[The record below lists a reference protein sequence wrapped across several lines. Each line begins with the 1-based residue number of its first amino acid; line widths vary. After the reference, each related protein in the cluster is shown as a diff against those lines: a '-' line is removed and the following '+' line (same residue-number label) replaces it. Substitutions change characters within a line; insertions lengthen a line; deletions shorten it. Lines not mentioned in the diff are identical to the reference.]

1 MTLIF
6 TPSFAK
12 GKASA
17 PPSKSMAHRALISAA
32 LANGESRLSPIA
44 LSEDMLATMDCLE
57 ALGAEFRREG
67 EEVTVRGM
75 GYPKNTGKALSCRES
90 GSTLRFL
97 IPLCLLT
104 GEEFLLQGAPRLMER
119 PLGVYEDLCR
129 EKGFL
134 FERTPDGIC
143 VAGKLTG
150 GKYSVPGNIS
160 SQFITGLL
168 FALSCLPEESSLEV
182 TGGMESASY
191 IDMTLSAL
199 SAFGVSIKREGN
211 VFLLS
216 GKNSFQSRDFTVEG
230 DFSNAAFLDAFTLV
244 GGEVQVSGLCDDSLQ
259 GDRVYRDIF
268 PLLQKGSPTVDL
280 SDCPDLA
287 PVLFALAAYF
297 HGGRFTRTAR
307 LRIKESD
314 RGAAMAA
321 ELEKCGVALQVYD
334 NEIIV
339 PKNDLVTPTEI
350 IESHNDHRI
359 AMAMSVILSRIGG
372 TLSGG
377 EAVAKSYPDFF
388 ELIKS
393 LGIEVKEN
401 ETK

>member
-1 MTLIF
+1 MTLTF

-12 GKASA
+12 GKVSA
-17 PPSKSMAHRALISAA
+17 PPSKSMAHRALISAS
-32 LANGESRLSPIA
+32 LANGKSRLAPIA
-44 LSEDMLATMDCLE
+44 LSEDMLATMDCLA
-57 ALGAEFRREG
+57 ALGAKFCREG
-67 EEVTVRGM
+67 EEVIVQGM
-75 GYPKNTGKALSCRES
+75 GYPKNTEKALCCRES

-104 GEEFLLQGAPRLMER
+104 GEEFLLKGAPRLMER
-119 PLGVYEDLCR
+119 PLGVYEELCR

-134 FERTPDGIC
+134 FERTAEGIR
-143 VAGKLTG
+143 VAGKFSG

-168 FALSCLPEESSLEV
+168 FALSLLPEESCLEV

-199 SAFGVSIKREGN
+199 SAFGATVERRQN
-211 VFLLS
+211 TFFLS

-244 GGEVQVSGLCDDSLQ
+244 GGEVQVSGLSDDSLQ

-297 HGGRFTRTAR
+297 HGGRFTGTAR

-321 ELEKCGVALQVYD
+321 ELKKCGVALQVYE

-339 PKNDLVTPTEI
+339 PNGNLISPAEEI
-350 IESHNDHRI
+350 KSHNDHRI
-359 AMAMSVILSRIGG
+359 AMAMSVILSRVGG
-372 TLSGG
+372 TLSGA
-377 EAVAKSYPDFF
+377 EAVAKSYPDFY
-388 ELIKS
+388 EVIKS
-393 LGIEVKEN
+393 LGIEVKE
-401 ETK
+401 K

>member
-1 MTLIF
+1 MTLQF

-32 LANGESRLSPIA
+32 LAKGETRLSPIA
-44 LSEDMLATMDCLE
+44 LSQDMLATMDCLA
-57 ALGAEFRREG
+57 ALGAEFRRDG
-67 EEVTVRGM
+67 ETVLVRGM
-75 GYPKNTGKALSCRES
+75 GFPKNTGKPLCCRES

-134 FERTPDGIC
+134 FQRSSEGIR
-143 VAGKLTG
+143 VAGKLSG

-168 FALSCLPEESSLEV
+168 FALSLLPEESTLEV

-199 SAFGVSIKREGN
+199 SAFGVKIERKENS
-211 VFLLS
+211 FFLS
-216 GKNSFQSRDFTVEG
+216 GKSSFQNRDFTVEG

-244 GGEVQVSGLCDDSLQ
+244 GGNVSVLGLRDDSLQ

-268 PLLQKGSPTVDL
+268 PLLQTGSPTVDL

-297 HGGRFTRTAR
+297 HGGRFTGTAR

-314 RGAAMAA
+314 RGAAMAE
-321 ELEKCGVALQVYD
+321 ELRKCGICLQLYE

-339 PKNDLVTPTEI
+339 PKGELKPPTETI
-350 IESHNDHRI
+350 KSHNDHRI

-372 TLSGG
+372 ILEGA
-377 EAVAKSYPDFF
+377 EAVAKSYPDFY
-388 ELIKS
+388 ETIKS
-393 LGIEVKEN
+393 LGIEVMEK
-401 ETK
+401 

>member
-1 MTLIF
+1 MTLTF

-12 GKASA
+12 GEITA

-44 LSEDMLATMDCLE
+44 LSEDMLATMDCLA
-57 ALGAEFRREG
+57 ALGAEFQREG
-67 EEVTVRGM
+67 ETVFVRGM
-75 GYPKNTGKALSCRES
+75 EYPKNTGKALCCRES

-97 IPLCLLT
+97 LPLCLLT

-134 FERTPDGIC
+134 FERTGEGIR
-143 VAGKLTG
+143 VAGKLSG

-168 FALSCLPEESSLEV
+168 FALSLLPEESSLEV

-199 SAFGVSIKREGN
+199 SAFGAAVERREN
-211 VFLLS
+211 TFFLS

-230 DFSNAAFLDAFTLV
+230 DFSNAAFLDAFNLV
-244 GGEVQVSGLCDDSLQ
+244 GGEVRVSGLSDVSLQ
-259 GDRVYRDIF
+259 GDRVYREIF
-268 PLLQKGSPTVDL
+268 PLLPKGSPTVDL

-297 HGGRFTRTAR
+297 HGGRFTGTAR

-321 ELEKCGVALQVYD
+321 ELGKCGVELQVYE
-334 NEIIV
+334 NEIVV
-339 PKNDLVTPTEI
+339 PDGKLTPPAEEI
-350 IESHNDHRI
+350 KSHNDHRI

-372 TLSGG
+372 TLSGA
-377 EAVAKSYPDFF
+377 EAVAKSYPDFYKA
-388 ELIKS
+388 IKS
-393 LGIEVKEN
+393 LGIEVKE
-401 ETK
+401 K

>member
-1 MTLIF
+1 M
-6 TPSFAK
+6 
-12 GKASA
+12 
-17 PPSKSMAHRALISAA
+17 LISAS
-32 LANGESRLSPIA
+32 LANGKSRLAPIA
-44 LSEDMLATMDCLE
+44 LSEDMLATMDCLA
-57 ALGAEFRREG
+57 ALGAKFCREG
-67 EEVTVRGM
+67 EEVIVQGM
-75 GYPKNTGKALSCRES
+75 GYPKNTEKALCCRES

-104 GEEFLLQGAPRLMER
+104 GEEFLLKGAPRLMER
-119 PLGVYEDLCR
+119 PLGVYEELCR

-134 FERTPDGIC
+134 FERTAEGIRI
-143 VAGKLTG
+143 AGKLSG

-168 FALSCLPEESSLEV
+168 FALSLLHEESCLEV

-199 SAFGVSIKREGN
+199 SSFGATVERRQN
-211 VFLLS
+211 TFFLS

-244 GGEVQVSGLCDDSLQ
+244 GGEVQVSGLSDDSLQ

-268 PLLQKGSPTVDL
+268 PFLQKGRPTVDL

-297 HGGRFTRTAR
+297 HGGRFTGTAR

-321 ELEKCGVALQVYD
+321 ELKKCGVALQVYE

-339 PKNDLVTPTEI
+339 PNGKLTSPVEEI
-350 IESHNDHRI
+350 KSHNDHRI
-359 AMAMSVILSRIGG
+359 AMAMSVILSRVGG
-372 TLSGG
+372 ILSGA
-377 EAVAKSYPDFF
+377 EAVAKSYPDFY
-388 ELIKS
+388 EVIKS
-393 LGIEVKEN
+393 LGIEVKE
-401 ETK
+401 K

>member
-1 MTLIF
+1 MTLSF

-12 GKASA
+12 GRVFA

-32 LANGESRLSPIA
+32 LAKGESRLSPIA

-57 ALGAEFRREG
+57 ALGATFRREG
-67 EEVTVRGM
+67 ESVFVCGTGF
-75 GYPKNTGKALSCRES
+75 PKNKGKALSCRES

-104 GEEFLLQGAPRLMER
+104 GEEFLLQGSPRLLER
-119 PLGVYEDLCR
+119 PMSVYEDLCR

-134 FERTPDGIC
+134 FERTPEGIR
-143 VAGKLTG
+143 VAGKLG
-150 GKYSVPGNIS
+150 GGEYSVPGNIS

-168 FALSCLPEESSLEV
+168 FALSLVPEESRLVV
-182 TGGMESASY
+182 TGEMESASY
-191 IDMTLSAL
+191 IDMTLAAL
-199 SAFGVSIKREGN
+199 SAFGVSVKREGN
-211 VFLLS
+211 VFSLS
-216 GKNSFQSRDFTVEG
+216 GKETFQNRDFTVEG

-244 GGEVQVSGLCDDSLQ
+244 GGKVEVLGLSAASLQ

-268 PLLQKGSPTVDL
+268 PLLQKTSPTVDL

-287 PVLFALAAYF
+287 PVLFALAAFF
-297 HGGRFTRTAR
+297 HGGRFTGTAR

-314 RGAAMAA
+314 RGGAMAE
-321 ELEKCGVALQVYD
+321 ELGKCGVALEVYE
-334 NEIIV
+334 NEIVV
-339 PKNDLVTPTEI
+339 PKNDLATPTEM

-359 AMAMSVILSRIGG
+359 AMAMSIILSRVGG
-372 TLSGG
+372 TLSGA

-388 ELIKS
+388 EKIRS
-393 LGIEVKEN
+393 LGIEVKEL
-401 ETK
+401 

>member
-1 MTLIF
+1 MTLTF

-12 GKASA
+12 GEISA

-44 LSEDMLATMDCLE
+44 LSEDMLATMDCLA
-57 ALGAEFRREG
+57 ALGAEFQREG
-67 EEVTVRGM
+67 ETVLVRGM
-75 GYPKNTGKALSCRES
+75 EYPKNTGKALCCRES

-97 IPLCLLT
+97 LPLCLLT

-134 FERTPDGIC
+134 FERTGEGIR
-143 VAGKLTG
+143 VAGKLSG

-168 FALSCLPEESSLEV
+168 FALSLLPEESSLEV

-191 IDMTLSAL
+191 VDMTLSAL
-199 SAFGVSIKREGN
+199 SAFGAAVERREN
-211 VFLLS
+211 TFFLS

-230 DFSNAAFLDAFTLV
+230 DFSNAAFLDAFNLV
-244 GGEVQVSGLCDDSLQ
+244 GGEVRVSGLSDVSLQ
-259 GDRVYRDIF
+259 GDRVYREIF
-268 PLLQKGSPTVDL
+268 PLLPKGSPTVDL

-297 HGGRFTRTAR
+297 HGGRFTGTAR

-321 ELEKCGVALQVYD
+321 ELGKCGVELQVYE
-334 NEIIV
+334 NEIVV
-339 PKNDLVTPTEI
+339 PDGKLTPPAEEI
-350 IESHNDHRI
+350 KSHNDHRI

-372 TLSGG
+372 TLSGA
-377 EAVAKSYPDFF
+377 EAVAKSYPDFYKA
-388 ELIKS
+388 IKS
-393 LGIEVKEN
+393 LGIEVKE
-401 ETK
+401 K